1 MENESFKARD
11 VIKNGKECLSWL
23 CVLNLE
29 KKLPL
34 WIIVSEKP
42 VLLSMCVC
50 VLYNKK
56 KKLCFNRAEEKGGLQ
71 GQICKAPSP
80 PPILPAAYKE
90 LSLGVGGISRSGLIF
105 AIQDLRLSSLRE

>member
-1 MENESFKARD
+1 MSLLVIILKARGQFPCMD
-11 VIKNGKECLSWL
+11 NRKWKNLHCW
-23 CVLNLE
+23 VY
-29 KKLPL
+29 
-34 WIIVSEKP
+34 
-42 VLLSMCVC
+42 VC

-105 AIQDLRLSSLRE
+105 AIQDLRL